1 MRMLNDWLT
10 YWNECLQM
18 IDETFI
24 RHNFFNMLKSFRR
37 TGHIETDVNVH
48 KRIHTNSTS
57 MDDEHTQAS
66 LTIVVHSVLI
76 LREIPER
83 GGRCIDQISDYR
95 ICAWKKT
102 SCTLEIEFWGTY
114 NLFTLKKL
122 TCIKI
127 KETPVTRMWSYNS
140 KKYVASRK
148 WFK

>member
-1 MRMLNDWLT
+1 
-10 YWNECLQM
+10 M

-76 LREIPER
+76 LREISER
-83 GGRCIDQISDYR
+83 GGRCIDQIAAYR
-95 ICAWKKT
+95 KCAWKKT
-102 SCTLEIEFWGTY
+102 VALWKLNFEKL
-114 NLFTLKKL
+114 LFFLH
-122 TCIKI
+122 
-127 KETPVTRMWSYNS
+127 
-140 KKYVASRK
+140 
-148 WFK
+148 